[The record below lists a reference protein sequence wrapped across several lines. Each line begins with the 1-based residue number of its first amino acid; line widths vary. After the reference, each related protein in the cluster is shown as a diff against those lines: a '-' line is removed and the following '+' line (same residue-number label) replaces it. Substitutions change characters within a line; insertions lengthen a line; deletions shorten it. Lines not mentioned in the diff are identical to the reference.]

1 MDIENIESR
10 DAGFLSSTKFVA
22 KTVFVESGSA
32 FVADGQI
39 YGGLIYPANDATAE
53 GIVYGNY
60 DVSENDALV
69 SLIVTGVINE
79 DRLAVAP
86 TANAKAALNGIVFEA
101 NQY

>member
-1 MDIENIESR
+1 MNIESIENR
-10 DAGFLSSTKFVA
+10 DAGFLSANKFVA
-22 KTVFVESGSA
+22 KTVFVGSDTT
-32 FVADGQI
+32 FVADGKI

-69 SLIVTGVINE
+69 SLIVKGIINE
-79 DRLAVAP
+79 DRLAVPVAS
-86 TANAKAALNGIVFEA
+86 AAKAVLTGIVFEQ